1 MAKQFKSSLDFITPR
16 QVQRTAL
23 LVVLLCYVACCRGA
37 LAGVS
42 SGEVPSAAGRVATII
57 YMVSVTGL
65 MLCYPS
71 IQKSIIADRV
81 DRPWSVASVL
91 FIVVT
96 LATEG
101 FVSSVFF
108 DAVVVVALL
117 FLTSSCRHRVV
128 VVGIAVIVETVLLCI
143 RPYTVTGKV
152 VLVCLNAVVGV
163 VLLTFAL
170 LARTLVEL
178 EISKEQLA
186 RLSVDE
192 ERSRISRDLHDIIGW
207 TLVAVSLRQEAALNL
222 LDRDVGLARRQLVAS
237 GETVREGQ
245 AQLRTLTHGPMT
257 AGVEDELRSARAL
270 CERIGVRLVVEAEP
284 VKGDADAECALVVR
298 EGITNMLKHADASTC
313 WVGVRVEDGRAV
325 VSVINDGVVE
335 GRPMGRDGSGVERM
349 RRKVALLGGS
359 FEAGPLEDGRFR
371 LHAVIPMVP
380 AQ

>member
-1 MAKQFKSSLDFITPR
+1 MQGVSIVAVILCLVASSS
-16 QVQRTAL
+16 A
-23 LVVLLCYVACCRGA
+23 A
-37 LAGVS
+37 LAGVQL
-42 SGEVPSAAGRVATII
+42 GEVASRYGVWCTVAYVAA
-57 YMVSVTGL
+57 STGL
-65 MLCYPS
+65 TICYPFL
-71 IQKSIIADRV
+71 QKRVMGRRPAKRWVAVACVCMIIILGSEAV
-81 DRPWSVASVL
+81 
-91 FIVVT
+91 
-96 LATEG
+96 
-101 FVSSVFF
+101 VSSPFF
-108 DAVVVVALL
+108 AGVLITCALL
-117 FLTSSCRHRVV
+117 VSRTRGL
-128 VVGIAVIVETVLLCI
+128 AVFMGSLAGFIEFILLLL
-143 RPYTVTGKV
+143 RPYSLTAKILSIGLD
-152 VLVCLNAVVGV
+152 LVIIMI
-163 VLLTFAL
+163 LLTLIL

-192 ERSRISRDLHDIIGW
+192 ERSRISRDLHDIIGR

-284 VKGDADAECALVVR
+284 VEGDADAECALVVR

-313 WVGVRVEDGRAV
+313 WVGVRVENGRAV

-349 RRKVALLGGS
+349 RRRVALLGGS

-371 LHAVIPMVP
+371 LHAVIPLVP